1 MIKHIKKKATTEHPR
16 NSAITITRFKNIKLF
31 SKEKG
36 KIIKRRKQQVSI
48 RNDKKDLKN
57 NQMDL
62 PKIKNTTVGTL
73 MNGLNRLD
81 RAENK
86 INKLED
92 ITEIT

>member
-16 NSAITITRFKNIKLF
+16 NSAITIIRFKELF

-57 NQMDL
+57 NEMDL
-62 PKIKNTTVGTL
+62 PNIKNTTVGTL